1 MLMEKSLLR
10 REIVPFLSMFALLIV
25 ATMAGDY
32 VMHYFDLVWIGR
44 YLGIPGTILVLLSL
58 LYSLRKRKLISS
70 GNPRTLLSLH
80 EFLAWLGSWMILVH
94 AGIHF
99 NTILPWLAVAAMVIN
114 VVSGLTGKFI
124 LERARRHMAALKQQ
138 HQLRGMSKDEI
149 DKEVFWDAVTLDVM
163 AKWRKVHFP
172 ITMVSGVLTLGHIIS
187 IFLFWNWR

>member
-1 MLMEKSLLR
+1 MLMEKSLLH
-10 REIVPFLSMFALLIV
+10 REIVPFLLMFALLV
-25 ATMAGDY
+25 FATMVGDY

-44 YLGIPGTILVLLSL
+44 YLGIPGTIIVLLSL
-58 LYSLRKRKLISS
+58 LYSLRKRKLIRS

-80 EFLAWLGSWMILVH
+80 ESLTLLGSWMILVH

-99 NTILPWLAVAAMVIN
+99 NTILPWLALGAMVIN

-124 LERARRHMAALKQQ
+124 LERSRRHMAALKE
-138 HQLRGMSKDEI
+138 HHKLRGMSKDEI
-149 DKEVFWDAVTLDVM
+149 DKEVFWDAVTVDMM

-172 ITMVSGVLTLGHIIS
+172 ITLVFAVLTLGHIIS